1 MRTSSAV
8 VDRAL
13 DQPVLVREAGGLG
26 AVRHAELAIDVREV
40 ELDRLL
46 SHPQL
51 LADRLVRE
59 AAREG
64 SEDRGLSLGEA
75 GSARR
80 APDRV
85 VQPDLDVNRSP
96 QPPTQRVRKLDRI
109 DPLYD
114 EGA

>member
-13 DQPVLVREAGGLG
+13 DEPVLVREAGSLG
-26 AVRHAELAIDVREV
+26 AVRHAELAIDVREG
-40 ELDRLL
+40 ELDRLFR
-46 SHPQL
+46 HPQL

-64 SEDRGLSLGEA
+64 GEDWGLALGGA
-75 GSARR
+75 GGPR
-80 APDRV
+80 APLPGIGQADRAV
-85 VQPDLDVNRSP
+85 DRSVDRLAERGG
-96 QPPTQRVRKLDRI
+96 QVDRI
-109 DPLYD
+109 DALDD